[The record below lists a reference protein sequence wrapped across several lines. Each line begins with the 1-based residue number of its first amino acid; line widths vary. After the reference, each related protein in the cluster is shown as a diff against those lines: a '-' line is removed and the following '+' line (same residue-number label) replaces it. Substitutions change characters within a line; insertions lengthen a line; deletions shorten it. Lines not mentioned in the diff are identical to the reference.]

1 MFLSSFFLVETN
13 EEPCAQ
19 LQLHEMDQK
28 SDKKKL
34 KQLLLTGNKLK
45 IMWLDHCKK
54 WNLETHM
61 TFVDVDLIEETTEYR
76 FVLLKNYMGWSI
88 WSKHLSAWDEVLLN
102 MEFRSKKCFM
112 FTKNR
117 VKQQKRGGLEGG
129 KGTTFSLLR
138 PLLSLLSNFFHL
150 FPPLWSLDSDY

>member
-76 FVLLKNYMGWSI
+76 FVLLKNYMGNKPFEIFLGSAPKKFRRVCMEF
-88 WSKHLSAWDEVLLN
+88 SKHNWATISATICPEMLI
-102 MEFRSKKCFM
+102 F
-112 FTKNR
+112 
-117 VKQQKRGGLEGG
+117 G
-129 KGTTFSLLR
+129 K
-138 PLLSLLSNFFHL
+138 
-150 FPPLWSLDSDY
+150 

>member
-13 EEPCAQ
+13 GEPCAQ

-76 FVLLKNYMGWSI
+76 FVY
-88 WSKHLSAWDEVLLN
+88 
-102 MEFRSKKCFM
+102 
-112 FTKNR
+112 
-117 VKQQKRGGLEGG
+117 
-129 KGTTFSLLR
+129 
-138 PLLSLLSNFFHL
+138 
-150 FPPLWSLDSDY
+150 

>member
-76 FVLLKNYMGWSI
+76 FVLLKNYMGNNP
-88 WSKHLSAWDEVLLN
+88 SKFFLG
-102 MEFRSKKCFM
+102 RPQ
-112 FTKNR
+112 KN
-117 VKQQKRGGLEGG
+117 LEGFAWSFLSITG
-129 KGTTFSLLR
+129 LRSQRQFAPKCSFLASR
-138 PLLSLLSNFFHL
+138 PLGHCYFRISWQI
-150 FPPLWSLDSDY
+150 P

>member
-34 KQLLLTGNKLK
+34 NQLLLTGNKLK

-76 FVLLKNYMGWSI
+76 FVLLKNYMGNNP
-88 WSKHLSAWDEVLLN
+88 SKFFLG
-102 MEFRSKKCFM
+102 RPQ
-112 FTKNR
+112 KN
-117 VKQQKRGGLEGG
+117 LEGFAWSFLSITG
-129 KGTTFSLLR
+129 LRSQRQFAPKCSFLASR
-138 PLLSLLSNFFHL
+138 PLGHCYFRISWQI
-150 FPPLWSLDSDY
+150 P